1 MTRTIYGNATV
12 LTGPELNIVENAHIA
27 VVDGFIE
34 EIGVGS
40 VAEAVDLR
48 GAIVFPSFIDAHT
61 HIADSGMKD
70 AVIGLPTVEAVSPP
84 DGLKYRYLQQMSLAE
99 LERVLTQAIGELLAN
114 GISAFA
120 DFREGGAAGVEALR
134 RVVSQYPIRAVILGD
149 SVLSPWDDGYLAEI
163 EDVASHA
170 DGIGIGDI
178 ARYSVTQLDEIR
190 SVLARTSSLLAVH
203 SAETREAQEACQSSW
218 GCSEVARILE
228 YGPDLLVHL
237 TNPSDG
243 DLEAIRQ
250 AGVPVVC
257 CARTN
262 AIIADGLP
270 PIADLIAHGIPL
282 ALGTDNMMLSSPDMF
297 REMDWFS
304 RLARGQSRRADIVS
318 SREVLSIATL
328 GGACALG
335 LESDL
340 GALEV
345 GKAASFVALNLKSR
359 NLCGVKD
366 LYSAIVHRAGPQDI
380 VSVVSRGICVH
391 SGREE

>member
-1 MTRTIYGNATV
+1 MNRTIYGNATV
-12 LTGPELNIVENAHIA
+12 LAGPKLNAVENAHIT

-40 VAEAVDLR
+40 VAEAIDLR
-48 GAIVFPSFIDAHT
+48 GAIVSPSFVDAHT

-70 AVIGLPTVEAVSPP
+70 AVIGLPTMKAVSPP
-84 DGLKYRYLQQMSLAE
+84 DGLKYRYLQEMSLDE
-99 LERVLTQAIGELLAN
+99 LERVLKQAIGELLAN

-120 DFREGGAAGVEALR
+120 DFREGGAAGVKVLR
-134 RVVSQYPIRAVILGD
+134 RVVSEHPIQAVILGD
-149 SVLSPWDDGYLAEI
+149 SVLAPWDTGYLSEI
-163 EDVASHA
+163 EEVASHA

-178 ARYSVTQLDEIR
+178 ARYSATQLDEIG

-218 GCSEVARILE
+218 GCSEVARVLD
-228 YGPDLLVHL
+228 YAPDFLVHL
-237 TNPSDG
+237 TNPIDG
-243 DLEAIRQ
+243 DLEAIRS
-250 AGVPVVC
+250 AGVPIVC
-257 CARTN
+257 CPRTN

-304 RLARGQSRRADIVS
+304 RLARGQSRRANIIS

-328 GGACALG
+328 GGARALG
-335 LESDL
+335 FEEEL
-340 GALEV
+340 GTLEV

-380 VSVVSRGICVH
+380 VSVVSQGICVR